1 MITGEPYIHFID
13 TSNDNLPDFLKEKG
27 LSIKQS
33 NLCSEIILP
42 TGADRTAVCCLSS
55 LNLEYFDEWS
65 KNKQFLRDVLEML
78 DNVLDRFIKDAPDA
92 ISRAKYS
99 ALQERSVGVGAL
111 GFHAYLQ
118 KNGIPFDC
126 ALAKSSNMRIFRHIR
141 KGLDNANIELSNPNS

>member
-1 MITGEPYIHFID
+1 MEMRKPTGDPNQRCLNLHHGLNISNKFMELIETCMRDKEADDSWDLIDPHDGEIKDTVSAKDLWQRILETRMITGEPYIHFID

-55 LNLEYFDEWS
+55 LNLEYFEEWS

-78 DNVLDRFIKDAPDA
+78 DNVLD
-92 ISRAKYS
+92 
-99 ALQERSVGVGAL
+99 
-111 GFHAYLQ
+111 
-118 KNGIPFDC
+118 
-126 ALAKSSNMRIFRHIR
+126 
-141 KGLDNANIELSNPNS
+141 